1 MILAADIGGTST
13 RLLLGEVTARGWT
26 VVRQSVFASQE
37 YATFDLVLEQFLL
50 PSDTVRVAC
59 LAVAGPVLQQRVSV
73 THLPWQLDSAKLAVR
88 YGWRRAELI
97 NDFAAQAYGLP
108 VLSAAD
114 LLTLQAGQPD
124 KEAPQLL
131 VGAGTGLGVA
141 TRITCGTQIHII
153 ASEGGH
159 ADFAPH
165 GAQQQALQAALYAR
179 FGEVLLETVV
189 SGAGLENIDA
199 FLSVN
204 VEEPQR
210 SAAAISAAAQRG
222 EAQGVAAMNLFL
234 DCYGSTVGNLALINL
249 PAGGVYV
256 TGGIAPK
263 NAALFNNG
271 RWLTAFCGKHSM
283 QDVLRAIPVH
293 IVMNEHLGLLGAAER
308 ASALLRDL

>member
-1 MILAADIGGTST
+1 
-13 RLLLGEVTARGWT
+13 
-26 VVRQSVFASQE
+26 VFASQE

-59 LAVAGPVLQQRVSV
+59 LAVAGPVLQQRVAV
-73 THLPWQLDSAKLAVR
+73 THLPWQLDAAELSMR
-88 YGWRRAELI
+88 YGWQHAELI

-108 VLSAAD
+108 VLAIAD
-114 LLTLQAGQPD
+114 VLTLQTGQPD
-124 KEAPQLL
+124 KDAPQLL
-131 VGAGTGLGVA
+131 VGAGTGLGIA
-141 TRITCGTQIHII
+141 TRISCGKQVHII

-165 GAQQQALQAALYAR
+165 GEQQRALQAALYAR

-204 VEEPQR
+204 AEEPQR
-210 SAAAISAAAQRG
+210 SAAAISAAAQQG
-222 EAQGVAAMNLFL
+222 EVLAMAAMNLFL

-249 PAGGVYV
+249 PAGGVYI

-271 RWLTAFCGKHSM
+271 RWLAAFCDKPSM
-283 QDVLRAIPVH
+283 QNLLRTIPVH

-308 ASALLRDL
+308 AFSLVRDL